1 MQPNLQIV
9 SKNYRIPIKRQ
20 LLGDDFNCKKVFN
33 TNMDTGNLYGVSWM
47 SNSSGLYMVMYYY
60 NSVRN
65 CYKKLGLLFCL
76 LDT

>member
-33 TNMDTGNLYGVSWM
+33 THMEIGKPL
-47 SNSSGLYMVMYYY
+47 
-60 NSVRN
+60 
-65 CYKKLGLLFCL
+65 
-76 LDT
+76 